1 VSRRH
6 AIIFLSAIMLLT
18 FCGVAV
24 ADELVPIDAGLATVD
39 KTALATK
46 IKDIF
51 VGIGYFVGVVAVGSL
66 IFNGFRLVAAG
77 DEQKRAQAKTHI
89 MWTLGGVV
97 LVGLALMIVGALYIP
112 TLSRTGHE
120 PRC

>member
-1 VSRRH
+1 LLNRKLIILAS
-6 AIIFLSAIMLLT
+6 AIILLS
-18 FCGVAV
+18 FCGPAIASEV
-24 ADELVPIDAGLATVD
+24 VPIDAGLGSVD

-46 IKDIF
+46 LKDIF

-66 IFNGFRLVAAG
+66 IFNGFRLVLAG

-97 LVGLALMIVGALYIP
+97 LVGLALMIVGAVISLI
-112 TLSRTGHE
+112 GK
-120 PRC
+120 